1 MRNTLNGAKVVN
13 CRKVFL
19 AYRDTWNYGG
29 FGKRKGMEY
38 RECDPAWCWEKGLLT
53 TNRALIFGVERFM
66 WFYEK
71 HPTKDEMWWC
81 VHSVDAQGNII

>member
-1 MRNTLNGAKVVN
+1 MNQKLNGAKVKKW
-13 CRKVFL
+13 RKVSL

-38 RECDPAWCWEKGLLT
+38 RERNPAWCWEKARF
-53 TNRALIFGVERFM
+53 NQPRALIFGVDRFM

-71 HPTKDEMWWC
+71 HPTQDRMWW
-81 VHSVDAQGNII
+81 VNHSVDLHGNII